1 MYGTTWLPNPDDVD
15 FMGALTRPVRD
26 MVIGWFAPL
35 GDVAGP
41 TITIVFGALAILLV
55 VKYLGKLLKLL
66 MVGRARHILTR
77 AAGGNEYL
85 AMGTGLGATFI
96 TQSSTITASI
106 LVPFAGAGILTTK
119 QLYPVT
125 VGANIGTTFTAL
137 LAAFALFGEPGA
149 KLGLQAAFVHLLYN
163 LLSVLVIYVPPG
175 IKNLPLRSA
184 EWLARI
190 AAERKWVI
198 ALYLIGFFIAL
209 PVAVIVFVGVL

>member
-1 MYGTTWLPNPDDVD
+1 
-15 FMGALTRPVRD
+15 FRP
-26 MVIGWFAPL
+26 F
-35 GDVAGP
+35 GDIAGP
-41 TITIVFGALAILLV
+41 VVTIVFGAILILLV

-66 MVGRARHILTR
+66 MVGRARSILTR
-77 AAGGNEYL
+77 AAGGNEYI

-106 LVPFAGAGILTTK
+106 LVPFAGAGILSTK

-137 LAAFALFGEPGA
+137 LAAFALFGEAGA

-163 LLSVLVIYVPPG
+163 LASVLVIYVPPVVRG
-175 IKNLPLRSA
+175 LPLRAA

-190 AAERKWVI
+190 ASERKWII
-198 ALYLIGFFIAL
+198 ALYLIGCFVLIPL
-209 PVAVIVFVGVL
+209 LVIVFVGVL